1 MSHRVRGL
9 LTGLRPANSA
19 DLETL
24 VTWLNDPAIYR
35 WWGGNPITPEVV
47 RQKYT
52 GDRSPVVESFIIE
65 EAGIPVGYI
74 QSCMASESSCG
85 IDIFVAPSHQGRGL
99 GTDAVRALAE
109 FLTGVEGC
117 HVVTAD
123 PAPDNV
129 RALGL
134 WQRAGFIPSG
144 RITEEGN
151 LEFVFNPSGTR
162 FLS

>member
-1 MSHRVRGL
+1 MRGL
-9 LTGLRPANSA
+9 LTELRPANSA

-35 WWGGNPITPEVV
+35 WWGGNPITLEVV

-52 GDRSPVVESFIIE
+52 GARSPAVKTFIIE

-85 IDIFVAPSHQGRGL
+85 VDIFLAPSGQGRGL
-99 GTDAVRALAE
+99 GTDAVRALG
-109 FLTGVEGC
+109 F
-117 HVVTAD
+117 
-123 PAPDNV
+123 
-129 RALGL
+129 
-134 WQRAGFIPSG
+134 WQRAGFIPSE

-151 LEFVFNPSGTR
+151 LEFVFNPTGTR